1 MMMKE
6 ITITKIA
13 GVDYSLTS
21 PCICVCDIQNEEFDF
36 NNCEFHFFAQ
46 TKHQLQ
52 LPHKNLLSYSPIEYT
67 TDSERYNKLSDWV
80 INIFSTNFIKTNV
93 YFEDYAFAATGRVF
107 HIAENVGVLK
117 LKFWQKNFRRKT
129 A

>member
-6 ITITKIA
+6 IIITKIA

-52 LPHKNLLSYSPIEYT
+52 LPHKNLFSYSPIEYT
-67 TDSERYNKLSDWV
+67 TESERYNELSEWV
-80 INIFSTNFIKTNV
+80 LDIFSINFM
-93 YFEDYAFAATGRVF
+93 VF
-107 HIAENVGVLK
+107 FLSI
-117 LKFWQKNFRRKT
+117 
-129 A
+129 